1 MSAVA
6 EGPVEPSMHPDGPV
20 QPDVHPDGPV
30 QPDVQPDGPVQ
41 PDVQPDGPVQP
52 DVQPDGPVQP
62 DVQPDGP
69 VQPDAH
75 PDGPVQPSLRR
86 MRRFGVRPD
95 RDLGQNFLIDSN
107 ILGVI
112 GRAAALER
120 DDVVLEVGGG
130 LGVLSEYLA
139 GRTAHVH
146 VIEIDERLHDA
157 LCDATDPYASVTVHW
172 ADAMTIDLAALD
184 PAPTK
189 VVANLPYGVA
199 ASVLLRTV
207 EELPGVHT
215 WVAMV
220 QREVGERLAAR
231 PVGGGGAGRFKGAY
245 GVPSV
250 LAQLACDVE
259 VLRSIPRTVFFPV
272 PNVDS
277 VLVGMHRRSDSAGT
291 APEAVTP
298 PLRALVAAAFA
309 HRRKTLSGSL
319 GLAGG
324 SRSLPPR
331 SREQVRA
338 ALTQLG
344 HTADVRA
351 ERLSPED
358 FRALAR
364 LLEL

>member
-6 EGPVEPSMHPDGPV
+6 KRPVEPSI
-20 QPDVHPDGPV
+20 
-30 QPDVQPDGPVQ
+30 QPDGPVQ
-41 PDVQPDGPVQP
+41 PGIQ
-52 DVQPDGPVQP
+52 
-62 DVQPDGP
+62 
-69 VQPDAH
+69 

-112 GRAAALER
+112 GRAAQLKH
-120 DDVVLEVGGG
+120 DDIVLEVGGG

-139 GRTAHVH
+139 QHAAHVH
-146 VIEIDERLHDA
+146 VVEIDERLRDA
-157 LCDATDPYASVTVHW
+157 LCDATDPHANATVHW

-184 PAPTK
+184 PAPGK

-199 ASVLLRTV
+199 AGVLLRTV
-207 EELPGVHT
+207 EELAAVDT

-220 QREVGERLAAR
+220 QREVGERLAAG
-231 PVGGGGAGRFKGAY
+231 PMGVGGSGPHRSAY

-250 LAQLACDVE
+250 LAQLACNVE
-259 VLRSIPRTVFFPV
+259 VLRAIPRTVFLPV

-277 VLVGMHRRSDSAGT
+277 VLVGMQRRRDSAG
-291 APEAVTP
+291 AVPEVVTP
-298 PLRALVAAAFA
+298 ALRALVAGAFA

-324 SRSLPPR
+324 SSTLPPR
-331 SREQVRA
+331 SRGQVRD

-344 HTADVRA
+344 HPADVRA

-358 FRALAR
+358 FRTLAR